1 MTQTD
6 PDIVE
11 LSTDLRRRDTFWW
24 GLTLYQIMALVPF
37 AGTALAL
44 IALPARDARARGLC
58 ALLAVALC
66 GAGLLTVVVRVRG
79 HTLLTWLGLLISW
92 RLGARRLTWAP
103 ERPAPPPACDADEA
117 DLSALFA
124 RMGVSPRPDTPGA
137 PAAED
142 GAGAAGPGAP
152 GGVGATEPAGR
163 HKTQMMPLIPD
174 SIADGMVTMP
184 DGHRFGVLSCGGRNL
199 SMLPAGQRRA
209 WDRQFHQVIVGLAHP
224 IKFVRRVR
232 RADVQ
237 RYLDRRRTRVRRLEN
252 PTLRQIMRHDVSFM
266 EALAR
271 AEGGTNATT
280 TRTYVSIPAPDVVPD
295 TEAALRVIDVVR
307 GAGLPEVAAD
317 HARAARALDQ
327 RAHHLAG
334 ALRALGVPTAIL
346 DDDGLADLIH
356 NTTKPRTAPLQPLG
370 RGALVAAL
378 PSIGH
383 IDIEPHAPSPLLI

>member
-6 PDIVE
+6 SDIVE
-11 LSTDLRRRDTFWW
+11 LSTDLRRRDTWWW
-24 GLTLYQIMALVPF
+24 GLTLYQILGMIPF
-37 AGTALAL
+37 AGTALIL
-44 IALPARDARARGLC
+44 VALPAPDPRMRGLN
-58 ALLAVALC
+58 ALCAVALFC
-66 GAGLLTVVVRVRG
+66 GGLLVVVARVRG
-79 HTLLTWLGLLISW
+79 HTLASWCGLLVSW

-103 ERPAPPPACDADEA
+103 ERPAPLPPPSDDEA
-117 DLSALFA
+117 DVAALFA
-124 RMGVSPRPDTPGA
+124 RMGAPATSDHTGGAAPGA
-137 PAAED
+137 P
-142 GAGAAGPGAP
+142 PP
-152 GGVGATEPAGR
+152 TVGRSKGTEATVR

-237 RYLDRRRTRVRRLEN
+237 RYLDRRRIRVRRLEN

>member
-44 IALPARDARARGLC
+44 IALPARDARTRGLC

-66 GAGLLTVVVRVRG
+66 GAGLLTVVVRVHG

-92 RLGARRLTWAP
+92 RLGARRLTWVP
-103 ERPAPPPACDADEA
+103 ERPAPPPACDADEV

-124 RMGVSPRPDTPGA
+124 RMGVSPPPDTPGA

-152 GGVGATEPAGR
+152 GGVGATELAGR
-163 HKTQMMPLIPD
+163 HTTQMMPLIPD

-237 RYLDRRRTRVRRLEN
+237 RYLDRRRTRVRRLEH

-266 EALAR
+266 EALTR

-307 GAGLPEVAAD
+307 GAGLPEIAAD

>member
-1 MTQTD
+1 MTQID

-37 AGTALAL
+37 AGIALAL
-44 IALPARDARARGLC
+44 IALPARDARTRGLC

-103 ERPAPPPACDADEA
+103 ERPAPPPASDADEA

-124 RMGVSPRPDTPGA
+124 RIGVS
-137 PAAED
+137 
-142 GAGAAGPGAP
+142 

-174 SIADGMVTMP
+174 RIADGMVTMP

-224 IKFVRRVR
+224 IKLVRRVR
-232 RADVQ
+232 RADVH